1 MLHATRNTATV
12 ALVGYLAPAG
22 ADGYRR
28 LYKDPNV
35 ELYIEIPTGDIIE
48 VSSTEP
54 GQSLILVRS
63 DAQLVWHESLAAS
76 GLDATSTTRGFR
88 WPRP

>member
-28 LYKDPNV
+28 LYKDPAV
-35 ELYIEIPTGDIIE
+35 ELYVEIPAGDIVE
-48 VSSTEP
+48 VSSGDP
-54 GQSLILVRS
+54 GHSLLLVRS
-63 DAQLVWHESLAAS
+63 DAQLVWHESIPAS